1 MIEKLP
7 DNLLVTYD
15 GSDGK
20 HRVLQIYLGED
31 IGKEPVSYSKDL
43 IAKINELV
51 DVVNELEVVQ
61 NDKSIS

>member
-15 GSDGK
+15 GADGK
-20 HRVLQIYLGED
+20 HRVMQVYLGED
-31 IGKEPVSYSKDL
+31 IGQEPVSYSKDL

-51 DVVNELEVVQ
+51 DAVNELE
-61 NDKSIS
+61 DCAK